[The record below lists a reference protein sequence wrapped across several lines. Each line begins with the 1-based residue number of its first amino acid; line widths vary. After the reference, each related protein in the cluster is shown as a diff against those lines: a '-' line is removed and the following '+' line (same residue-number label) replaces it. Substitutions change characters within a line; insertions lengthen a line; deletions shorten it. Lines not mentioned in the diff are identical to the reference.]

1 LSAIIKRILVGYD
14 DGTPAQKAL
23 AVAAKIALDN
33 KAELFIAT
41 AVELPVQIA
50 TYDIYMQ
57 GGVSMTEFFYNHA
70 NAYYQKVLEQ
80 AALRAREKGLDVTT
94 KLLEGPPGKALLK
107 YAEEVGADLIVVGS
121 NNKKP
126 LDRFLLGS
134 VSNYVLHNAKSMIL
148 VVKE

>member
-1 LSAIIKRILVGYD
+1 MSAIVKKILVGYD
-14 DGTPAQKAL
+14 DGTLAQKAL
-23 AVAAKIALDN
+23 ATAVKIALDN

-57 GGVSMTEFFYNHA
+57 GAVSMTEFFYNHA
-70 NAYYQKVLEQ
+70 NVYYQKVLEQ
-80 AALRAREKGLDVTT
+80 AALQAKEKGLDVTI
-94 KLLEGPPGKALLK
+94 KLLDGSPGKALLK

-126 LDRFLLGS
+126 LDRLFLGS
-134 VSNYVLHNAKSMIL
+134 VSNYVLHHAKGMIL
-148 VVKE
+148 IVKE